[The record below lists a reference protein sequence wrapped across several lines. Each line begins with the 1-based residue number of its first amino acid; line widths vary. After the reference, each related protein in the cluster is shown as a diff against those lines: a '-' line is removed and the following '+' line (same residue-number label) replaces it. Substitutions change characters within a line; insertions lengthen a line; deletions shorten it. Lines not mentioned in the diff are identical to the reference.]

1 MNWAL
6 FVMWKAYVPRFR
18 VRMTI
23 RASPERLT
31 RVSYGDLSIVRC
43 ILVDCIYSANVHEW
57 GVFVVC
63 NVYIA
68 RFRVRMTSRAS
79 PELLAPASYGDLKLH

>member
-6 FVMWKAYVPRFR
+6 FVVRKVYVPRFR
-18 VRMTI
+18 VRMTT
-23 RASPERLT
+23 RASPERLA
-31 RVSYGDLSIVRC
+31 RASYGDLSIVRC
-43 ILVDCIYSANVHEW
+43 ILVDCICSANVHK
-57 GVFVVC
+57 GVLSVVC

-79 PELLAPASYGDLKLH
+79 PESLAPASHGDLKLH